1 MFLAPSV
8 PPCVSPLPGNYSKN
22 SRLETTMS
30 TQALP
35 AKTAGSKPPWNTW
48 CFFETAAVLTW
59 WLGHGNTCS
68 ILSMERNKSLHGM
81 ISMNYGNNKQQ
92 TSRLHHH
99 YPSLVGQKMVMKS
112 HESPMFISFGSSKN
126 RRSDLGPFRPGTS
139 PWPLKIQACGWR
151 VFEKWRNTWT

>member
-1 MFLAPSV
+1 
-8 PPCVSPLPGNYSKN
+8 
-22 SRLETTMS
+22 
-30 TQALP
+30 
-35 AKTAGSKPPWNTW
+35 
-48 CFFETAAVLTW
+48 
-59 WLGHGNTCS
+59 
-68 ILSMERNKSLHGM
+68 MERNKPLHGM

-139 PWPLKIQACGWR
+139 PWPLKIQACG
-151 VFEKWRNTWT
+151 